1 MTKDKFFE
9 ELLSGAT
16 WSAGVAFKRSNP
28 LPLDRYSVFQSYNEA
43 LEYATENAVAYPGQ
57 VVAVV
62 DGEPLT
68 ATVYVIDV
76 NAEGV
81 HSLKEVGTKPV
92 GDGKSIEIKNDKITL
107 YGFEEA
113 SAQTYPRKKAD
124 GTIEWVTVQELVEGA
139 TENTITVGDENSIVA
154 SETDTGYELS
164 IAGYDEAEVGSAP
177 IKNPNGSITWQEVL
191 TTNGGTIDGDL
202 DVQELVATSIVLG
215 DKVISAKED
224 DSGIIG
230 IQIDN
235 DLIATEKYVAD
246 NYVSNDDYQED
257 YASLVEV
264 ANGKTNTYVV
274 NSLTNSDSNF
284 ATLGKED
291 VIINGGYVLVDS
303 KQTHPKIGD
312 IYLIKDLAYV
322 DRWVSAIDQSNHT
335 FTLSALET
343 EKVDLNGYATE
354 DYVGD
359 AVKGFV
365 KSVNNVGPDEAGDV
379 RLTTAELYHGE
390 DGEPL
395 ADVIGLIQEDLNKAI
410 KKDENGQIAEDVNI
424 KDGNSIVL
432 SSKGG
437 GVKFRELAE
446 DSEFLGLYSTG
457 GNIYVGN
464 SDKVLYLHGESDYLS
479 YNGDDLA
486 YASEVEVKQNKT
498 LSQEVVYNREGN
510 KSDDVETLLINI
522 GSEVASHDYQIESI
536 QGTLG
541 GLDSK
546 YVQIPTD
553 DEYVLKSVYDTH
565 VEEFNALVEEVEGI
579 VVPDV
584 SNKEDKGKLTA
595 AVTSTGNRN
604 GVYYVPLT
612 DKALDSNGDTN
623 LVQLVSGDGAH
634 PLAVQMTGDGILL
647 KAGTSGKVNI
657 NGNAETA
664 SVASALAA
672 SATVNVNQLVQ
683 TEGEFLTLNGGSA
696 DSRA

>member
-28 LPLDRYSVFQSYNEA
+28 LPLDRYSVFQSYDEA

-92 GDGKSIEIKNDKITL
+92 GDGKSIEIKNDKITI

-113 SAQTYPRKKAD
+113 AAQTYPRKKED

-139 TENTITVGDENSIVA
+139 TENTITVGDAKSIA
-154 SETDTGYELS
+154 SEKTETGYELS
-164 IAGYDEAEVGSAP
+164 LNGFDEAEEGQIAV
-177 IKNPNGSITWQEVL
+177 KM
-191 TTNGGTIDGDL
+191 GGNLHWKKMPTLSDLGGISEGDL
-202 DVQELVATSIVLG
+202 DTYDFATTEYVDDEI
-215 DKVISAKED
+215 DKV
-224 DSGIIG
+224 
-230 IQIDN
+230 
-235 DLIATEKYVAD
+235 VAI
-246 NYVSNDDYQED
+246 
-257 YASLVEV
+257 

-274 NSLTNSDSNF
+274 NNLTNSDSNF

-291 VIINGGYVLVDS
+291 VIINSGYVLVDGT
-303 KQTHPKIGD
+303 QTHPKIGD
-312 IYLIKDLAYV
+312 IYLIKELAYV
-322 DRWVSAIDQSNHT
+322 DRWVSAIDQQNHT

-354 DYVGD
+354 DYVDDALGD
-359 AVKGFV
+359 FV
-365 KSVNNVGPDEAGDV
+365 KSVNGINPVDHDV
-379 RLTTAELYHGE
+379 TITSADIVHGE
-390 DGEPL
+390 
-395 ADVIGLIQEDLNKAI
+395 
-410 KKDENGQIAEDVNI
+410 NGD
-424 KDGNSIVL
+424 SI
-432 SSKGG
+432 
-437 GVKFRELAE
+437 E
-446 DSEFLGLYSTG
+446 DSLVGLHESVQG
-457 GNIYVGN
+457 L
-464 SDKVLYLHGESDYLS
+464 SDTKL
-479 YNGDDLA
+479 
-486 YASEVEVKQNKT
+486 NKT
-498 LSQEVVYNREGN
+498 LTEEVVYNREGTKTN
-510 KSDDVETLLINI
+510 DVEALLK
-522 GSEVASHDYQIESI
+522 GMASEVASHDYQIESI

-546 YVQIPTD
+546 YVQIPQD
-553 DEYVLKSVYDTH
+553 DEYVLKSVYDAH
-565 VEEFNALVEEVEGI
+565 VEEFDAASQAILSQGQNIADLQKNINETIPATYVTQESLVEQVQLLQGQIDDI

-584 SNKEDKGKLTA
+584 SDKEDKGKLTA
-595 AVTSTGNRN
+595 TTPSSGNRN

-623 LVQLVSGDGAH
+623 LVQLVSGDGSH
-634 PLAVQMTGDGILL
+634 PLAVQMTNDGILL
-647 KAGTSGKVNI
+647 KAGTSGKVSI

-664 SVASALAA
+664 SVANALAA